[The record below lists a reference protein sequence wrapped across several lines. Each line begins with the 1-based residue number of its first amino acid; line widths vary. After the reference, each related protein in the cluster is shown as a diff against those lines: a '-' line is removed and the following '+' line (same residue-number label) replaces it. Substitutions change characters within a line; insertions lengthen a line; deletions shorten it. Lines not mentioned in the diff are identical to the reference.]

1 MTMLLIVA
9 SLVVVALVGYAIH
22 LLLKLK
28 SQTKQQKHTLA
39 QNLQA
44 QNDRDVK
51 TIDSVVLIC
60 RAMIQK
66 QCELSEGCWR
76 LSMLM
81 NSLTDHI
88 IELNDKFPAIFK
100 LYSDI
105 SHMPILE
112 ARKALTKQQKL
123 AFDLERMGVEQALE
137 VDVYVDLE
145 LLLPFAESL
154 KKQLTKQQQ

>member
-1 MTMLLIVA
+1 
-9 SLVVVALVGYAIH
+9 
-22 LLLKLK
+22 
-28 SQTKQQKHTLA
+28 
-39 QNLQA
+39 
-44 QNDRDVK
+44 
-51 TIDSVVLIC
+51 
-60 RAMIQK
+60 MIQK

-137 VDVYVDLE
+137 ADVYVDLE